1 MQEYE
6 EKELANLIYKYK
18 TEIMIP
24 KTLYEKLRPE
34 IKELINKVF
43 FESWTRYITI
53 WYYFFSKTGFKWN

>member
-53 WYYFFSKTGFKWN
+53 